1 MSNDNSL
8 NVNFGNWVPVK
19 MIALPGI
26 LALFCLGLGIVS
38 GYFFIPACLFLLVA
52 VYFAVSWQI
61 FSPKGG
67 NVQDKVQELVL
78 RHIPQQPY
86 AEILDIGCGNGALT
100 LRVAQALPQSHV
112 TGVDYWGKSWDYS
125 LGVCENNARALGV
138 AERVT
143 FRQASAALLPFED
156 ASFDL
161 VVSNLCFHEVHDAA
175 DKRAPLREA
184 LRVLKPGGVFVLQDL
199 FLLLSYFSTPE
210 ELLATLRGWGVRDVE
225 LIHTNEEAFIPG
237 WVKLPF
243 MLGTLAILRGVK
255 QAHS

>member
-1 MSNDNSL
+1 MQKESNNKTD
-8 NVNFGNWVPVK
+8 FGNWVPLK

-26 LALFCLGLGIVS
+26 LALLSSGLGIVS

-61 FSPKGG
+61 FSPRGG
-67 NVQDKVQELVL
+67 DVQEKVQELVL
-78 RHIPQQPY
+78 RHIPKQPY
-86 AEILDIGCGNGALT
+86 AEVLDIGCGNGALT
-100 LRVAQALPQSHV
+100 LKVAQSFPQSHV

-143 FRQASAALLPFED
+143 FRQASAAVLPFED

-161 VVSNLCFHEVHDAA
+161 VVSNLCFHEVHHAA

-199 FLLLSYFSTPE
+199 FLLQAYFGTPE
-210 ELLATLRGWGVRDVE
+210 ELQATLRGWGAQNVAFIR
-225 LIHTNEEAFIPG
+225 TNEEKFIPG

-243 MLGTLAILRGVK
+243 MLGTLAILRGGK
-255 QAHS
+255 

>member
-1 MSNDNSL
+1 MQKESKDKTD
-8 NVNFGNWVPVK
+8 FGNWVPLK
-19 MIALPGI
+19 MIALPAI
-26 LALFCLGLGIVS
+26 LALFCSGLGIVS

-52 VYFAVSWQI
+52 IYFAGSWQI
-61 FSPKGG
+61 FSPRGG
-67 NVQDKVQELVL
+67 DVQDKVQVLVL
-78 RHIPQQPY
+78 RHIPKQPY
-86 AEILDIGCGNGALT
+86 AEVLDIGCGNGALT
-100 LRVAQALPQSHV
+100 LKVAQSFPQARV

-143 FRQASAALLPFED
+143 FRQASAAVLPFED

-161 VVSNLCFHEVHDAA
+161 VVSNLCFHEVHDAD

-199 FLLLSYFSTPE
+199 FLLQAYFGTPE
-210 ELLATLRGWGVRDVE
+210 ELQATLRGWGARDVAF
-225 LIHTNEEAFIPG
+225 IHTHEEKFIPG

-243 MLGTLAILRGVK
+243 MLGTLAILRGGK
-255 QAHS
+255 

>member
-1 MSNDNSL
+1 MQKESNNKTD
-8 NVNFGNWVPVK
+8 FGNWVPLK

-26 LALFCLGLGIVS
+26 LALLSSGLGIVS

-61 FSPKGG
+61 FSPRGG
-67 NVQDKVQELVL
+67 DVQEKVQELVL
-78 RHIPQQPY
+78 RHIPKKPY
-86 AEILDIGCGNGALT
+86 ADVLDIGCGNGALT
-100 LRVAQALPQSHV
+100 LKVAQSFLQAHV

-143 FRQASAALLPFED
+143 FRQASAAVLPFED

-161 VVSNLCFHEVHDAA
+161 VVSNLCFHEVHHAA

-199 FLLLSYFSTPE
+199 FLLQAYFGTPE
-210 ELLATLRGWGVRDVE
+210 ELQATLHGWGARDVTF
-225 LIHTNEEAFIPG
+225 IHTNEEKFVPG
-237 WVKLPF
+237 WVMLPF
-243 MLGTLAILRGVK
+243 MLGTLAILSGGK
-255 QAHS
+255 

>member
-1 MSNDNSL
+1 MHKESNHKPD
-8 NVNFGNWVPVK
+8 FGNWVPVK

-38 GYFFIPACLFLLVA
+38 GYFFIPACLFLLMA

-199 FLLLSYFSTPE
+199 FLLQSYFSTPE